1 MIQTKSEYEDLV
13 TKMLHLII
21 SGQIPSKEL
30 FPECTEK
37 DFSEILYQCVIDN
50 LIIGYSVHR
59 TESGNSIASCM
70 DSPYV
75 TLKGLS
81 FMDSVNQARA
91 LDIAQKAEQNSIS
104 AKLKANKSFIVSIAA
119 LIATLIIN
127 ADKIIH
133 NLRAILSY
141 LSTL

>member
-1 MIQTKSEYEDLV
+1 MIQTKSEYEDIVIKL
-13 TKMLHLII
+13 LNLII
-21 SGQIPSKEL
+21 SGQYPSKEL

-37 DFSEILYQCVIDN
+37 DFDEIFYQCITDN
-50 LIIGYSVHR
+50 LIIGYAVCR
-59 TESGNSIASCM
+59 TADGNSASQRVGT
-70 DSPYV
+70 PYV
-75 TLKGLS
+75 TIKGLN

-91 LDIAQKAEQNSIS
+91 LDVAKKAEQNSVS
-104 AKLKANKSFIVSIAA
+104 AKLKANKSFIVSIVA

>member
-13 TKMLHLII
+13 IKLLNIII
-21 SGQIPSKEL
+21 SGQHPSKEL

-37 DFSEILYQCVIDN
+37 DFLELLYQCISDN
-50 LIIGYSVHR
+50 LIIGYSVGR
-59 TESGNSIASCM
+59 SASGDPIGQCTGT
-70 DSPYV
+70 PYV
-75 TLKGLS
+75 TIKGLT

-91 LDIAQKAEQNSIS
+91 LDIAKQAEQTSMS

-127 ADKIIH
+127 ADKIVH
-133 NLRAILSY
+133 NLQTILLY
-141 LSTL
+141 LSRL

>member
-13 TKMLHLII
+13 IKMLNLII
-21 SGQIPSKEL
+21 SGQRLSKEL

-37 DFSEILYQCVIDN
+37 DFSEILHQCVVDN
-50 LIIGYSVHR
+50 LIIGYSVCR
-59 TESGNSIASCM
+59 TADGNSIGQCTGT
-70 DSPYV
+70 PYV
-75 TLKGLS
+75 TIKGLN

-91 LDIAQKAEQNSIS
+91 YDIAKKAELNSVS
-104 AKLKANKSFIVSIAA
+104 AKLKANKSFFVSIAA

-141 LSTL
+141 LNTL

>member
-13 TKMLHLII
+13 IKMLNLII
-21 SGQIPSKEL
+21 SGQRLSKEL

-37 DFSEILYQCVIDN
+37 DFSEILHQCVVDN
-50 LIIGYSVHR
+50 IIIGYSVQR
-59 TESGNSIASCM
+59 VADGNSIGQCTGT
-70 DSPYV
+70 PYV
-75 TLKGLS
+75 TIKGLN

-91 LDIAQKAEQNSIS
+91 LDVARKAEQNSVS
-104 AKLKANKSFIVSIAA
+104 AILKANKSFIVSIAA

-141 LSTL
+141 LGTL

>member
-13 TKMLHLII
+13 IKLLNIII
-21 SGQIPSKEL
+21 SGESPSKEL

-50 LIIGYSVHR
+50 LIIGYSVCR
-59 TESGNSIASCM
+59 TADGNPASQCTGT
-70 DSPYV
+70 PYV
-75 TLKGLS
+75 TIKGLN

-91 LDIAQKAEQNSIS
+91 LDIAKKAEQNSIT
-104 AKLKANKSFIVSIAA
+104 AKLKANKSFFISAAALIVSI
-119 LIATLIIN
+119 IAN
-127 ADKIIH
+127 ADKMIH
-133 NLRAILSY
+133 NLRAILFY

>member
-13 TKMLHLII
+13 IKLLNLII
-21 SGQIPSKEL
+21 SGQYPSKEL

-37 DFSEILYQCVIDN
+37 DFYEIFYQCITDN
-50 LIIGYSVHR
+50 LVIGYAVCR
-59 TESGNSIASCM
+59 TADGNPAGQRIGT
-70 DSPYV
+70 PYV
-75 TLKGLS
+75 TLKGLN
-81 FMDSVNQARA
+81 FMDSVNQSRA
-91 LDIAQKAEQNSIS
+91 LDVAKQAEQNSVS
-104 AKLKANKSFIVSIAA
+104 AKLKANKSFIVSIVA

>member
-1 MIQTKSEYEDLV
+1 MYILCVLFVYFYEIFADSGTPQTRIKSGWSTFTPPAL
-13 TKMLHLII
+13 T
-21 SGQIPSKEL
+21 
-30 FPECTEK
+30 
-37 DFSEILYQCVIDN
+37 LYQCITDN
-50 LIIGYSVHR
+50 LIIGYAVCR
-59 TESGNSIASCM
+59 TADGNSASQRVGT
-70 DSPYV
+70 PYV
-75 TLKGLS
+75 TLKGLN

-91 LDIAQKAEQNSIS
+91 LDVAKKAEQNSVS
-104 AKLKANKSFIVSIAA
+104 AKLKANKSFIVSIVA

>member
-1 MIQTKSEYEDLV
+1 
-13 TKMLHLII
+13 
-21 SGQIPSKEL
+21 
-30 FPECTEK
+30 
-37 DFSEILYQCVIDN
+37 
-50 LIIGYSVHR
+50 
-59 TESGNSIASCM
+59 
-70 DSPYV
+70 
-75 TLKGLS
+75 
-81 FMDSVNQARA
+81 MDSVNQARA
-91 LDIAQKAEQNSIS
+91 LDVAKKAEQNSVS